1 MRLESITPS
10 QRKKDHF
17 VVKLENGESFVCTA
31 AEAADF
37 ALFGGRELT
46 EEELERL
53 RAAAALSR
61 CKEHAAAL
69 LALRPM
75 SAGEL
80 ERKLVEKGESPENA
94 AAAVERLAELG
105 ALDDES
111 YARSVAR
118 HYAAKGWGPA
128 RVREELRR
136 RFVPREYWEDAMAET
151 DDEGETL
158 DRHLLRRLKDPSDP
172 AERRKAADALR
183 RRGFGWEEIRDAIER
198 IVDSQ

>member
-1 MRLESITPS
+1 MRLASMAPS
-10 QRKKDHF
+10 RQKKDRF
-17 VVKLENGESFVCTA
+17 VLQWENGESFVCTA

-37 ALFGGRELT
+37 ALYAGRELR

-53 RAAAALSR
+53 RAAAALSL

-80 ERKLVEKGESPENA
+80 ERKLCEKGEDPEA
-94 AAAVERLAELG
+94 TADAVARLAELG

-136 RFVPREYWEDAMAET
+136 RLVPREYWDDALAEIE
-151 DDEGETL
+151 DEGETL
-158 DRHLLRRLKDPSDP
+158 DRLLRRRLTDPSDP
-172 AERRKAADALR
+172 KERKKAADAMA
-183 RRGFGWEEIRDAIER
+183 RRGFAWSEIKEAIGR
-198 IVDSQ
+198 LVDSQ